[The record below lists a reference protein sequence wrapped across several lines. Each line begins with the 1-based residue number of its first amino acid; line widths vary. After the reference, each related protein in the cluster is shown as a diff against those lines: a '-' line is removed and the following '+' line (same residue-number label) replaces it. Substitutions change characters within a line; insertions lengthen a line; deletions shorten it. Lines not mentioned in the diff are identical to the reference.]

1 MCQRFQVVPPCGGHQ
16 VSAVHLTASFFVSS
30 RAPVWGASG
39 SEWYNFK
46 FDCVS
51 SRAPVWGASRFLP
64 DCMIST
70 WFQVVPPCGGHPQ
83 RLQELE
89 AAGLV
94 SSRAPVWGA
103 SFPSSPFRLPKSVS
117 SRAPVWGASRHTR
130 DFCLFGAVSSRAP
143 VWGASQ
149 PVSQNPRCSMVS
161 SRAPVWGASDERD
174 RWALSAGVSSRAP
187 VWGAS
192 TVPVLVHLG
201 EYVSSRAP
209 VWGASDPP
217 VPARPRSEF
226 QVVPPCGGHLSHGA
240 RPSARAGFKSC
251 PRVGGIRGAAAA

>member
-103 SFPSSPFRLPKSVS
+103 SKKPFL
-117 SRAPVWGASRHTR
+117 SRPI
-130 DFCLFGAVSSRAP
+130 
-143 VWGASQ
+143 
-149 PVSQNPRCSMVS
+149 
-161 SRAPVWGASDERD
+161 
-174 RWALSAGVSSRAP
+174 GVSFKSCPRVGGIPYFFAKVSIP
-187 VWGAS
+187 WRFKSCPRVGGIGEAAGLRRGSCRFKSCPRVGGILSKRLVW
-192 TVPVLVHLG
+192 HL
-201 EYVSSRAP
+201 AQ
-209 VWGASDPP
+209 
-217 VPARPRSEF
+217 EF
-226 QVVPPCGGHLSHGA
+226 QVVPPCGGHPGPDGA
-240 RPSARAGFKSC
+240 LPGVR
-251 PRVGGIRGAAAA
+251 

>member
-1 MCQRFQVVPPCGGHQ
+1 MFQVVPPCGGHPELIIDVLLLRHVSSRAPVWGASYGKSELAQNAHVSSRAPGWGASIVAFFFNRCQRFQVVPPCGGHLREIRRCWLCQRFQVVPPCGGHQ

-103 SFPSSPFRLPKSVS
+103 SKKPFL
-117 SRAPVWGASRHTR
+117 SRPI
-130 DFCLFGAVSSRAP
+130 
-143 VWGASQ
+143 
-149 PVSQNPRCSMVS
+149 
-161 SRAPVWGASDERD
+161 
-174 RWALSAGVSSRAP
+174 GVS
-187 VWGAS
+187 
-192 TVPVLVHLG
+192 
-201 EYVSSRAP
+201 
-209 VWGASDPP
+209 
-217 VPARPRSEF
+217 
-226 QVVPPCGGHLSHGA
+226 
-240 RPSARAGFKSC
+240 FKSC
-251 PRVGGIRGAAAA
+251 PRVGGIR